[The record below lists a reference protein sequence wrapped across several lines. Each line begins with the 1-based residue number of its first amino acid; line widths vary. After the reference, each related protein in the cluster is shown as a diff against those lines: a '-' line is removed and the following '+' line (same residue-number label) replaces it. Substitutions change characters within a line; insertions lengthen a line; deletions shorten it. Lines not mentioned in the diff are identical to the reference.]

1 MKEIQAS
8 QRSHESSS
16 NLGSWYEGELRLK
29 VARAVKEGRVDSAQA
44 DELHRLMS
52 ALLERRLSQPG

>member
-8 QRSHESSS
+8 QRSHDSSD
-16 NLGSWYEGELRLK
+16 LESWYEGELRGK
-29 VARAVKEGRVDSAQA
+29 VVRAVEQGRVDPAQA

-52 ALLERRLSQPG
+52 ALLERRLSQRA